1 MSKTYAIGVKAIK
14 AGPIGANGIMGT
26 VLADVGKIYKDTA
39 SFVEAAPTITRHFS
53 ENSKYPFLATLIS
66 GETPLKFTIVDTS
79 AAALLKWLG
88 GTAPALDW
96 LSGTDNFS
104 QELSIEVDGAMGVN
118 IQIARALVYGTINW
132 NMSRTEI
139 AKIEITAEVMEPED
153 AATPAVK
160 IVPAA

>member
-14 AGPIGANGIMGT
+14 AGPIGTGGT
-26 VLADVGKIYKDTA
+26 FGDTLADVGKIYKDTA

-53 ENSKYPFLATLIS
+53 ENSKYPFLATLVS

-79 AAALLKWLG
+79 AAALLQWLG
-88 GTAPALDW
+88 GSIATLDW
-96 LSGTDNFS
+96 LSGADNFS
-104 QELSIEVDGAMGVN
+104 QELSVEVDGAIGVN

-153 AATPAVK
+153 SATPAVK
-160 IVPAA
+160 VVPAA